1 MSVSSIEDL
10 TRHAAQLHDAVDWW
24 NDWVVRSLIAA
35 AVAAVAVLVT
45 TRMQLFRAKQLDEVQ
60 TQLLKSKESQLA
72 ADLKDKDVKIAE
84 ANERANQAALE
95 LAKFKAPRALSA
107 EQMGQIVAKMKRF
120 AGTEFDGGVGPLNDP
135 EPLHLFDQMSQSL
148 VAAGWRPLA
157 FASQQAM
164 TLSRS
169 NGTPAVG
176 GVSVTNVIIDIHP
189 SQAER
194 LWPVARAL
202 AEALAAEGIAAAYD
216 QGSGGGSTNERA
228 IHVLVGRKL

>member
-1 MSVSSIEDL
+1 MSVSSLEDL
-10 TRHAAQLHDAVDWW
+10 ARQAAQLHDAVDWW
-24 NDWVVRSLIAA
+24 NGWVVRSLIVA
-35 AVAAVAVLVT
+35 AVAAVAIVIT

-60 TQLLKSKESQLA
+60 TQLLKTKEAQLTS
-72 ADLKDKDVKIAE
+72 DLKNKDVKIAE

-107 EQMGQIVAKMKRF
+107 EQMGQIATLMKRF

-135 EPLHLFDQMSQSL
+135 EPLHLFDQIAQAL
-148 VAAGWRPLA
+148 VAAGWKPVA
-157 FASQQAM
+157 FVSQQVM
-164 TLSRS
+164 TLPRS

-189 SQAER
+189 SQASR

-202 AEALAAEGIAAAYD
+202 AEALAAAGIAAAYD
-216 QGSGGGSTNERA
+216 QGSGGGNTNERA

>member
-1 MSVSSIEDL
+1 MSVPSIEDL
-10 TRHAAQLHDAVDWW
+10 TRQAAQLHDTVNWW

-35 AVAAVAVLVT
+35 ALAAAAVVVT

-60 TQLLKSKESQLA
+60 AQLLKSKEAQLA
-72 ADLKDKDVKIAE
+72 SDLKDKDVKIAE

-95 LAKFKAPRALSA
+95 LAKFKAPRTLSG
-107 EQMGQIVAKMKRF
+107 EQMNQIVMKMRRF
-120 AGTEFDGGVGPLNDP
+120 AGTEFDGGVGPVNDP
-135 EPLHLFDQMSQSL
+135 EPLHLFDQIAQSL
-148 VAAGWRPLA
+148 TAAGWRQVA
-157 FASQQAM
+157 FASNQVM
-164 TLSRS
+164 ILSRS

-189 SQAER
+189 GQVSR

-202 AEALAAEGIAAAYD
+202 VEALAAEGIAAAYD
-216 QGSGGGSTNERA
+216 QGSGGGSKNERA